1 MSCRTQTLK
10 SVRKPKARATGS
22 WMSWMGS
29 YWRRRSRICSKIRVE
44 FSRTEAIPTLKGVNW
59 LSTKGRLE
67 TGEVPSSA
75 LMEQAMPK
83 DMMSSPTQSIP

>member
-1 MSCRTQTLK
+1 VAFT
-10 SVRKPKARATGS
+10 
-22 WMSWMGS
+22 
-29 YWRRRSRICSKIRVE
+29 
-44 FSRTEAIPTLKGVNW
+44 RTEAIPTLKGVNW

-83 DMMSSPTQSIP
+83 DMMTRPTKNIP